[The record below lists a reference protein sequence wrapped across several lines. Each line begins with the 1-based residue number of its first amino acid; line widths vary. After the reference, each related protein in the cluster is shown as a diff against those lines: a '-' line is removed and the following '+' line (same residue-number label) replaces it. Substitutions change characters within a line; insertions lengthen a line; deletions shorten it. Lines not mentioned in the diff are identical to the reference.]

1 MTKVGDKF
9 IIEIGEV
16 FQNAPYP
23 ADADVLYK
31 VKGFNSLVFDKHG
44 LNKLEPVEDKN
55 NEFQIGDEIIDD
67 EGDLGVIVMVAP
79 TGVMYMDA
87 DTCKWYVRYSE
98 IDKICRT
105 GTFYADMAGILNMLA
120 RNRKGHKTEESEHE

>member
-16 FQNAPYP
+16 FCNAPYP
-23 ADADVLYK
+23 ADADMLYR

-44 LNKLEPVEDKN
+44 LNKLEPVEKKN
-55 NEFQIGDEIIDD
+55 NKYQIGDEIIDD

-87 DTCKWYVRYSE
+87 DTCTWYVRYSE
-98 IDKICRT
+98 IDKICHT

-120 RNRKGHKTEESEHE
+120 RNRKGHKAEEPEHE